1 MGLYSDT
8 MPYTLAV
15 KDGINGVLVAD
26 SALAWRYSLIRI
38 IHNKNLI
45 DRIVFNSQ
53 QNLRD
58 KHSIDSMVTSLRNSC
73 AEIEYYSKSGED
85 RIIYRRPLLAAI
97 IYNCRDFYER
107 VKYHYRYEGVKSIL
121 NRIVCRV
128 CK

>member
-58 KHSIDSMVTSLRNSC
+58 KHSIDSMVTSL
-73 AEIEYYSKSGED
+73 EIHVQK
-85 RIIYRRPLLAAI
+85 
-97 IYNCRDFYER
+97 
-107 VKYHYRYEGVKSIL
+107 
-121 NRIVCRV
+121 
-128 CK
+128 